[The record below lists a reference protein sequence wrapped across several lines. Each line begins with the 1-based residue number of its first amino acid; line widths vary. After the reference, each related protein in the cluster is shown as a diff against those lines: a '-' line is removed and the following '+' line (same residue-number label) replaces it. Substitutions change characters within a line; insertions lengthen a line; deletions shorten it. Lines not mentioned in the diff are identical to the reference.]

1 MISTDEFVQR
11 AKLLFGTVI
20 PESLASCGYALPNEY
35 YTYVQETFLNQ
46 DPEFLD
52 LLNSIKADIQVRF
65 NETLSA
71 YQQKIQQANK
81 KNEHELRQALQAK
94 NVNQTRIEQINEELA
109 QLMADARQ
117 LKEPF
122 MDARRLEEYF
132 RTIPATYQ
140 HLTRQSV
147 NAALRRCTYVDCYNP
162 TITVSTLHKR
172 ILGLLG
178 S

>member
-20 PESLASCGYALPNEY
+20 PESLASCGYTLPDEY
-35 YTYVQETFLNQ
+35 HTHVQDSLLKQ
-46 DPEFLD
+46 DAEFLE
-52 LLNSIKADIQVRF
+52 LLHSIKADIQVRF
-65 NETLSA
+65 NETLLA

-94 NVNQTRIEQINEELA
+94 NVNQGRIDKINEELA
-109 QLMADARQ
+109 QLMAEART

-132 RTIPATYQ
+132 RTIPSTYQ

-147 NAALRRCTYVDCYNP
+147 NDSLRRCTYVDYYNP
-162 TITVSTLHKR
+162 TITVSRLHKR
-172 ILGLLG
+172 ILGLL
-178 S
+178 SS